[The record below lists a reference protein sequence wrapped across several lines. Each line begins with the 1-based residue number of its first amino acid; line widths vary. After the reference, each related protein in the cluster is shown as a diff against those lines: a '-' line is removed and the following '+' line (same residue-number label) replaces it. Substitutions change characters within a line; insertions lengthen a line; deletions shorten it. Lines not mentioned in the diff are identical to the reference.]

1 MPSRD
6 RDHAREIDRG
16 VVIPGASDSYPAR
29 GPARRTGAHAA
40 LQGNAASP
48 AQAGGPVHA
57 SGPVQTGGPAHARP
71 PRSPATQA
79 ALVPYLAV
87 LVCVAAGI
95 YIAWHQG
102 SNGGGRGGVIAGA
115 ALLAAAML
123 RLVLPA
129 RMSGLL
135 AVRNRATDAVTLIV
149 LGACLLAT
157 GLVLPGLR
165 GRDPHKGLARGP
177 PMKGKHGNVED

>member
-16 VVIPGASDSYPAR
+16 AVIPGASDSYPVR

-40 LQGNAASP
+40 LQGHAASP
-48 AQAGGPVHA
+48 TQVGPAH
-57 SGPVQTGGPAHARP
+57 GGGPAHARP
-71 PRSPATQA
+71 ARASAALA
-79 ALVPYLAV
+79 ALVVHLAV

-102 SNGGGRGGVIAGA
+102 SHGGGRGGVIAGG
-115 ALLAAAML
+115 ALLAAALM

-129 RMSGLL
+129 RVAGLL

-157 GLVLPGLR
+157 GLVLPGLQAAIR
-165 GRDPHKGLARGP
+165 TRDSRAARR
-177 PMKGKHGNVED
+177 

>member
-16 VVIPGASDSYPAR
+16 AVIPGASDSYPAR

-40 LQGNAASP
+40 SP
-48 AQAGGPVHA
+48 AQIGSPAHG
-57 SGPVQTGGPAHARP
+57 GGPAHARP
-71 PRSPATQA
+71 ARASAALA
-79 ALVPYLAV
+79 ALVVHLAV

-102 SNGGGRGGVIAGA
+102 SHGGGRGGVIAGG
-115 ALLAAAML
+115 ALLAAALL

-129 RMSGLL
+129 RMAGLL

-165 GRDPHKGLARGP
+165 AAIRTRDSRAARR
-177 PMKGKHGNVED
+177 

>member
-16 VVIPGASDSYPAR
+16 AVIPGASDSYPAR

-40 LQGNAASP
+40 SP
-48 AQAGGPVHA
+48 AQIGSPAHGG
-57 SGPVQTGGPAHARP
+57 SPAHARP
-71 PRSPATQA
+71 ARASAALA
-79 ALVPYLAV
+79 ALVVHLAV

-102 SNGGGRGGVIAGA
+102 SHGGGRGGVIAGG
-115 ALLAAAML
+115 ALLAAALM

-129 RMSGLL
+129 RVAGLL

-157 GLVLPGLR
+157 GLVLPGLQAAIR
-165 GRDPHKGLARGP
+165 TRDSRAARR
-177 PMKGKHGNVED
+177 

>member
-6 RDHAREIDRG
+6 RDHARDTDRG
-16 VVIPGASDSYPAR
+16 AVIPGASDSYPVR

-40 LQGNAASP
+40 LQGHAASP
-48 AQAGGPVHA
+48 AEAGGPA
-57 SGPVQTGGPAHARP
+57 RAGGPAHARP
-71 PRSPATQA
+71 ARTPAAQV

-102 SNGGGRGGVIAGA
+102 SHGGGRGGVIAGG
-115 ALLAAAML
+115 ALLAAALL

-129 RMSGLL
+129 RMAGLL

-157 GLVLPGLR
+157 GLVLPGLQAAIR
-165 GRDPHKGLARGP
+165 TRDSRAARR
-177 PMKGKHGNVED
+177 